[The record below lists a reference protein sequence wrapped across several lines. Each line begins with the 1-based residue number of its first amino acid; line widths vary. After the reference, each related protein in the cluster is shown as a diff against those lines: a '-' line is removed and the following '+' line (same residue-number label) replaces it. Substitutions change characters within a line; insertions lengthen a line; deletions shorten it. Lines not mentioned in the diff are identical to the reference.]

1 MARIDEFS
9 DSNATPMNTTT
20 PGGYLNLISKM
31 KKKTT
36 NLLEIPTALK
46 NRRQSNAAVVTRPPL
61 APKIEVAP

>member
-46 NRRQSNAAVVTRPPL
+46 NRR
-61 APKIEVAP
+61 